1 MSDRFGWGSTPLMH
15 ILTDTDIDAPGE
27 GLRIWITD
35 IVIQCAA
42 NTTLALNEAGGGSEL
57 TPALNSLD
65 HTFEAPLKLEENT
78 GVEVEKVGVGTAV
91 IMIGYYIEGARHN

>member
-1 MSDRFGWGSTPLMH
+1 MENRFGWGSTPLLH

-35 IVIQCAA
+35 IVIECAVG
-42 NTTLALNEAGGGSEL
+42 TTLALNEAGGGSEII
-57 TPALNSLD
+57 PAFSNLD
-65 HTFEAPLKLEENT
+65 HTFAAPIKLEEDT
-78 GVEVEKVGVGTAV
+78 GVEIEKVGAGMSV